1 MFAQS
6 AGQKVPQQ
14 KPIKVGVVNKLKFS
28 AGYLYISIKVVNCNC
43 CLNCENNFDLFFF
56 LDEDHNIA
64 TVLVIMAGEGIF
76 VINRITLWK
85 RKEKERM
92 GEEKTVSRADFL
104 QDFLL
109 FGKI

>member
-43 CLNCENNFDLFFF
+43 CLNCENNFDLFF

-76 VINRITLWK
+76 V
-85 RKEKERM
+85 
-92 GEEKTVSRADFL
+92 
-104 QDFLL
+104 
-109 FGKI
+109 

>member
-56 LDEDHNIA
+56 
-64 TVLVIMAGEGIF
+64 
-76 VINRITLWK
+76 R
-85 RKEKERM
+85 
-92 GEEKTVSRADFL
+92 
-104 QDFLL
+104 
-109 FGKI
+109 